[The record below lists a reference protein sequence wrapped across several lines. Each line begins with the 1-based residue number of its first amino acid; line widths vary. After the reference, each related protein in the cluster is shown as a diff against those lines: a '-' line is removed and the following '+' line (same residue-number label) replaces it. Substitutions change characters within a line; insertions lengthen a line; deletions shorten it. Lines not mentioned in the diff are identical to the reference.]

1 MGTGTTAAPR
11 YPAWAGWAAPAA
23 LAALMIALLFWLDPI
38 GSLRA
43 VPPVEEI
50 AIERTV
56 LNEGEIRLD
65 LRNDGPDPVTVS
77 QVLVNDAYW
86 SFDIGDGTL
95 GRLESTTLSIPYPWD
110 EGLPL
115 HISLITATGA
125 LVEHEIAAAALTPDS
140 TGGTLGVYALLGLYM
155 GLLPVVI
162 GLFWFPALARASRR
176 AIGFFLAFT
185 VGLLAFL
192 LVDTVAEGLEL
203 AGATGAALDGA
214 GLFAIG
220 ALTALVALF
229 FLEAELKRRSKGSAG
244 LVLAYLVA
252 AGIGLHNL
260 GEGLA
265 VGAALAAGEVALG
278 TFLVAGFALHNTT
291 EGLAIVA
298 PLGREGT
305 RPGLRH
311 LAALGCLAGLP
322 TIAGAWAGGFAFSP
336 APAAFAFGIAAG
348 AIAQVV
354 WAITRSPR
362 SCSRAARVA
371 ARPPA
376 ASRWSKASSSIP
388 RRSPSRPA
396 RRSRSRTNLRR
407 PTPSRPTKA
416 CPSTSPAAAP
426 TRRRRR
432 VT

>member
-1 MGTGTTAAPR
+1 MAAEASALR
-11 YPAWAGWAAPAA
+11 RSAGWLGPLA
-23 LAALMIALLFWLDPI
+23 LAGIMVTLLLWLDPI
-38 GSLRA
+38 GSLRE

-50 AIERTV
+50 AVERTV
-56 LNEGEIRLD
+56 LNEGEIVLD

-86 SFDIGDGTL
+86 AFDVGDRTL

-115 HISLITATGA
+115 HVSLLTATGA
-125 LVEHEIAAAALTPDS
+125 RVDHEIEAAALTPESDS
-140 TGGTLGVYALLGLYM
+140 KTLGVYALLGLYM
-155 GLLPVVI
+155 GVLPVAI
-162 GLFWFPALARASRR
+162 GLLWFPSLRRASKG

-192 LVDTVAEGLEL
+192 LVDTIGEGLEL

-220 ALTALVALF
+220 ALTALIALF
-229 FLEAELKRRSKGSAG
+229 FFEAELRRRSTVGAG
-244 LVLAYLVA
+244 LVLAYLIA

-305 RPGLRH
+305 RPGIRH
-311 LAALGCLAGLP
+311 LLALGAVAGLP

-336 APAAFAFGIAAG
+336 APAAFAFGVAAG

-354 WAITRSPR
+354 WAVARSMKGDE
-362 SCSRAARVA
+362 ALT
-371 ARPPA
+371 
-376 ASRWSKASSSIP
+376 SRWGSAGFV
-388 RRSPSRPA
+388 
-396 RRSRSRTNLRR
+396 LGLLVMY
-407 PTPSRPTKA
+407 
-416 CPSTSPAAAP
+416 STGLLTA
-426 TRRRRR
+426 
-432 VT
+432 